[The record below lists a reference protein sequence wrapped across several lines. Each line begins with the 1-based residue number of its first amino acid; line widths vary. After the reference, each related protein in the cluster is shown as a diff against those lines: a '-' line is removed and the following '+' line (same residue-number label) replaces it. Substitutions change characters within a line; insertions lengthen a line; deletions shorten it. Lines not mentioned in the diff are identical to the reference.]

1 MIHQRSSYAHIVVK
15 RNHLGQDGGI
25 AGLSYISTGTCNEPQ
40 RIIIEATADIGVA
53 FLGQRLVLMVRTAV
67 LELGGSDINDTL
79 SCTVRNQMYE
89 TEQILTGITETH
101 TTADSGFV
109 IGSGTGHV
117 ESNHT
122 LILVPGVD
130 HTVDFLVSGIYRVA
144 CQQLF
149 PVSL

>member
-1 MIHQRSSYAHIVVK
+1 
-15 RNHLGQDGGI
+15 
-25 AGLSYISTGTCNEPQ
+25 
-40 RIIIEATADIGVA
+40 
-53 FLGQRLVLMVRTAV
+53 MVSTAV

-144 CQQLF
+144 CQAAVSSK
-149 PVSL
+149 PVMLQKPHLPVHRSGILPAFLWHGSC

>member
-1 MIHQRSSYAHIVVK
+1 MSSI
-15 RNHLGQDGGI
+15 
-25 AGLSYISTGTCNEPQ
+25 LSLAP
-40 RIIIEATADIGVA
+40 
-53 FLGQRLVLMVRTAV
+53 
-67 LELGGSDINDTL
+67 
-79 SCTVRNQMYE
+79 VRNQMYE

-149 PVSL
+149 PVKPVMLQKASSTCASVWYFASISLARVLLITP